1 MYKEIKKC
9 QLATIN
15 QLLKRKGR
23 LIEEFSDM
31 KSFVMGTISENELKC
46 GKKNCA
52 CHDKKNPKLHGP
64 YKNLSYRGG
73 DKNGTIFLTEEKV
86 PIAEKMIDQY
96 ANLKNILKEISCINL
111 ELLRRNELQNLF

>member
-1 MYKEIKKC
+1 MYKEIKKW

-15 QLLKRKGR
+15 QILKRKGR